1 MVTARGILQA
11 LRADPAGRIGL
22 FGLVILVFLSAGS
35 TRLAPHAPDA
45 FVGPILAPPGR
56 FHLLGTNGL
65 GQDILSQVLA
75 GCRISLT
82 VAVTVGFTGTALGFL
97 AGAAAGFHPKRLG
110 VFIMRVVDG
119 LMAVPRLPL
128 IILLAVFLRPR
139 LVNVIGVLVFLS
151 WPGVARTIR
160 AQVLSV
166 RERDYLRFVR
176 FSGGGFL
183 YVLRYHLWRELLPL
197 LLAKAAAVAGHAV
210 LAEAGLSFLG
220 LGDPTLKS
228 WGTMIRSCLDYP
240 GILWTPAWS
249 WWLLPPSFMVSLAL
263 LSFTLIGYGLDG
275 VFKREAAG

>member
-1 MVTARGILQA
+1 MSTARELLGA
-11 LRADPAGRIGL
+11 LWANPPGRIGL
-22 FGLVILVFLSAGS
+22 AGLGILFILGLASPW
-35 TRLAPHAPDA
+35 LAPHAPGA
-45 FVGPILAPPGR
+45 LAGPVLESPGR
-56 FHLLGTNGL
+56 LHLLGTNGL

-75 GCRISLT
+75 GCRVSLV
-82 VAVTVGFTGTALGFL
+82 VAVSVGVAGTSLGFL
-97 AGAAAGFHPKRLG
+97 AGATAGFHPRLLG
-110 VFIMRVVDG
+110 MVIMRMVDG
-119 LMAVPRLPL
+119 LMAIPRLPL

-139 LVNVIGVLVFLS
+139 LVNVIGVLIFLS

-160 AQVLSV
+160 AQVLSL

-183 YVLRYHLWRELLPL
+183 YVLRRHLLRELLPL
-197 LLAKAAAVAGHAV
+197 LLAKATTTAGHAV

-228 WGTMIRSCLDYP
+228 WGAMIRSGLDYP

-263 LSFTLIGYGLDG
+263 LSFTLVGYGLDDAL
-275 VFKREAAG
+275 KREASG

>member
-1 MVTARGILQA
+1 MGAAQGLLGA
-11 LRADPAGRIGL
+11 LWANPPGRIGL
-22 FGLVILVFLSAGS
+22 AGLGILVILGAGS
-35 TRLAPHAPDA
+35 TWLAPHAPDTLA
-45 FVGPILAPPGR
+45 GPILAPPGR
-56 FHLLGTNGL
+56 PHLLGTNGL

-75 GCRISLT
+75 GCRVSLA
-82 VAVTVGFTGTALGFL
+82 VAVAVGVAGTTLGFL
-97 AGAAAGFHPKRLG
+97 AGAAAGFHPRRLG

-119 LMAVPRLPL
+119 LMAIPRLPL

-160 AQVLSV
+160 AQVLSL

-176 FSGGGFL
+176 FSGGGFF
-183 YVLRYHLWRELLPL
+183 YVMRHHLWRELLPL
-197 LLAKAAAVAGHAV
+197 LLAKATATAGHAL

-228 WGTMIRSCLDYP
+228 WGSMIRSGLDYP

-263 LSFTLIGYGLDG
+263 LSFTLVGYGLDDAL
-275 VFKREAAG
+275 KREAGG